1 MKHVRDVLNEFKWRN
16 GFELDELELFYR
28 DHARPQ
34 LMVLEGA
41 KINSW
46 DKSFIY
52 TDKNTAIPYH
62 RVERIE
68 HKGEVIYYRK
78 GK

>member
-16 GFELDELELFYR
+16 GFKLAELKLYYR
-28 DHARPQ
+28 DRAQTQ
-34 LMVLEGA
+34 LMVLEGT
-41 KINSW
+41 KIETW

-52 TDKNTAIPYH
+52 TDRQTAIPYH

-68 HKGEVIYYRK
+68 YEGDIIYNRRK
-78 GK
+78 K

>member
-16 GFELDELELFYR
+16 GFELAELKLYYR
-28 DHARPQ
+28 DHAQAQ

-41 KINSW
+41 KIEAW

-52 TDKNTAIPYH
+52 TDMNTAIPYH

-68 HKGEVIYYRK
+68 YKSQVIYNK
-78 GK
+78 GKK